1 MMSKEE
7 IDYLIEQA
15 KSSSARH
22 LPHRLAPII
31 ERLDLA
37 VSLGLITWN
46 SIADSLGVHRNSLRS
61 ARHRAKELIEEW
73 KKNGVLDKLSKTNVK
88 NDFNGANP
96 PATILQSSANV
107 LQSNQSPIDPAI
119 EEERNKRLKFF
130 ESFAKA
136 GKQ

>member
-22 LPHRLAPII
+22 LRHRLAPII

-73 KKNGVLDKLSKTNVK
+73 KKTGVLDKLSKTNVK
-88 NDFNGANP
+88 NDFDGTNA
-96 PATILQSSANV
+96 PAPILQSGNDV
-107 LQSNQSPIDPAI
+107 LQSNQSLNDPAI
-119 EEERNKRLKFF
+119 EEERNKRKKFL
-130 ESFAKA
+130 EAFAK
-136 GKQ
+136 K